1 MNRFLEIARMIVP
14 PILAPKAW
22 MSSYDAAN
30 WSPRRGLVPGAAPG
44 DAKRDLTPTVRNE
57 LVRRARYL
65 HRNSG
70 FVRELVSNMAIY
82 STGDGIRPQAQ
93 SPDPEWNRQAED
105 YFAQW
110 SSRCEVTRRF
120 SFEECQSLVCRGI
133 DVDGEYFIH
142 RTRDIDGAP
151 VIQMI
156 ETHRIGNGPGATDTV
171 DGVGLDAFG
180 APAFY
185 RVIQDD
191 GTSRDL
197 PATAVLHVFEPESS
211 SAVRNAPTLQHSIN
225 HVLDEMELLA
235 LEKHAVK
242 DNADVARVLKT
253 QRGELDESG
262 DFSVGTPGQ
271 DGTPSDP
278 AELQKIVG
286 GKLVALKPDESLDSF
301 QSNRPSPTF
310 TGFLEHL
317 RRDSALG
324 VIPFEFAADS
334 SKVGG
339 AGVRLVVAKADR
351 RFSHRQMILVIRLIK
366 PIWFYVIGDAIARGL
381 LPPAES
387 WWKISCVTPRR
398 ITVDA
403 GREAQQNRADVEMGL
418 KTISDHYQELGADF
432 GEELERRARDA
443 RMIIDT
449 ASKYDVPVDM
459 LWKPTGGSNQPMQVP
474 PDPSAEEPLPS
485 RDKPQAG

>member
-1 MNRFLEIARMIVP
+1 MIVP

-22 MSSYDAAN
+22 LSPYESAN
-30 WSPRRGLVPGAAPG
+30 WSPRRGNVPGASPG
-44 DAKRDLTPTVRNE
+44 DTKRDLTPTVRGE
-57 LVRRARYL
+57 LVRRSRYL

-93 SPDPEWNRQAED
+93 SPDPEWNRKAEE
-105 YFAQW
+105 YFANW
-110 SSRCEVTRRF
+110 SARCEVTRRF

-142 RTRDIDGAP
+142 RTRDAEREP
-151 VIQMI
+151 RLQMV
-156 ETHRIGNGPGATDTV
+156 ETHRIGNGSGAVETV
-171 DGVGLDAFG
+171 DGIGLDAFG
-180 APAFY
+180 APYFY
-185 RVIQDD
+185 RLIQDD
-191 GTSRDL
+191 GTNRDL
-197 PATAVLHVFEPESS
+197 PASAVLHIFEPESAS
-211 SAVRNAPTLQHSIN
+211 SVRHAPTLQHSIN

-262 DFSVGTPGQ
+262 DFSVGTGAT
-271 DGTPSDP
+271 DTTPSEP
-278 AELQKIVG
+278 SELQKIIG

-324 VIPFEFAADS
+324 MIPFEFAADS

-351 RFSHRQMILVIRLIK
+351 RFSHRQMVLITRLIK
-366 PIWFYVIGDAIARGL
+366 PVWFYVIGDAITRQL
-381 LPPAES
+381 LPPVDF

-432 GEELERRARDA
+432 GEEIERRARDA
-443 RMIIDT
+443 RLIIET
-449 ASKYDVPVDM
+449 ATKYQVPVGM
-459 LWKPTGGSNQPMQVP
+459 LWKPMDGP
-474 PDPSAEEPLPS
+474 PDTAQPPTDAGDP
-485 RDKPQAG
+485 PQGSKAQDG